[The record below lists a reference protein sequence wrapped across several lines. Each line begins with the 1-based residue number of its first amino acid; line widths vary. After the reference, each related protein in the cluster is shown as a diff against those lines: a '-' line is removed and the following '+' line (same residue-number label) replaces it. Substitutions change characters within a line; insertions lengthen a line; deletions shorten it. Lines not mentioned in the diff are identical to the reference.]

1 MPVDLNALIA
11 QHPALTV
18 IAPDVPDP
26 IVMATGI
33 AWVHSSDLVDP
44 TPWLEPGQVLLTD
57 GMHFVDE
64 TGQEFARAYVE
75 RLTARGV
82 LALGFATDI
91 LHDTVPDPLVA
102 ACRSAGLVLFEV
114 ADKTPFIGLIRFVAD
129 ANAAEARERLEW
141 SLQAQRAVARA
152 ALHPDGMRAIMAE
165 LARQL
170 GSSVALYDSVGNRV
184 ELPGIPGLS
193 AALVERVD
201 QAAGEVLRRGGRAGL
216 SIVEVG
222 EGVALQTLGR
232 GGHLL
237 GVLAVG
243 TRAPLGSAE
252 TDLVGSVI
260 GLASIALEQRRA
272 LDGARARVR
281 SGLIEL
287 LSSGA
292 VDVAER
298 TAHTLWGGLP
308 VEPLRVTVVAGPAV
322 GPALVDA
329 LEAAAERDSGSLFF
343 AERHDAL
350 VVIANEADLG
360 QVHELVGRHRQ
371 LAGTSSAVSWVEL
384 GVGMAE
390 AEGAARLAVDGAPI
404 VLYDE
409 LAERGLQGL
418 LVASGG
424 ATLARRLLQPVL
436 DLPVT
441 ERDTALATLAAW
453 FAANCA
459 WDPAARELGVHRHT
473 LRNRIGAIQQLLGVD
488 LESFSA
494 RAEVWSA
501 LDLLGPDLSS
511 GGSRG

>member
-26 IVMATGI
+26 IVMATPI

-91 LHDTVPDPLVA
+91 LHDAVPDPLIA
-102 ACRSAGLVLFEV
+102 ACRAAGFVLFEV
-114 ADKTPFIGLIRFVAD
+114 ADKTPFIGLIRFIAD

-165 LARQL
+165 LSRQL
-170 GSSVALYDSVGNRV
+170 GSAVAFYDSVGNRV
-184 ELPGIPGLS
+184 ELSGIPGIP

-201 QAAGEVLRRGGRAGL
+201 HAAGEVLRRGGRAGL

-222 EGVALQTLGR
+222 GGVALQTLGR
-232 GGHLL
+232 AGHLL

-260 GLASIALEQRRA
+260 ALASIALEQRRA

-292 VDVAER
+292 LDVAER
-298 TAHTLWGGLP
+298 TARTLWGGLP
-308 VEPLRVTVVAGPAV
+308 VEPLRVTVVAGEV
-322 GPALVDA
+322 GPALVDE
-329 LEAAAERDSGSLFF
+329 LEAAAERGSGSLFF

-350 VVIANEADLG
+350 VVIANEADLP
-360 QVHELVGRHRQ
+360 QVHALIGRHGHS
-371 LAGTSSAVSWVEL
+371 AGTSSVVRWAEL
-384 GVGMAE
+384 DVGVAE
-390 AEGAARLAVDGAPI
+390 AENAARLAGDGAPI

-409 LAERGLQGL
+409 LAGRGLQGL
-418 LVASGG
+418 LIASGG
-424 ATLARRLLQPVL
+424 ATLARRLLQPLL
-436 DLPVT
+436 DLPPT
-441 ERDTALATLAAW
+441 ERDTALATLTAW
-453 FAANCA
+453 FGANCA

-473 LRNRIGAIQQLLGVD
+473 LRNRIGAIQQQLGLD
-488 LESFSA
+488 LESFAA

-501 LDLLGPDLSS
+501 LDLLGPEVSS
-511 GGSRG
+511 GGSPG